1 MITVNFRRIIRSG
14 AITFWRN
21 GSVSAASLLVFLVTL
36 GLIAGLFFSRGIVDL
51 TLTALK
57 EKVDVN
63 VYLQLEASEADALA
77 LRTLLLARPD
87 VAEVTYASSEEVLKA
102 FQGRHAGD
110 ELILGALDEFGGN
123 PLPAELNI
131 RAKDP
136 SQYETIAQFL
146 ESQSAPANPESVISK
161 YNFNRNKAAID
172 RISSIN
178 QSATRVGLYAVI
190 LFIVMA
196 ITVVFNTIRLAIY
209 SARDE
214 IGVMRLMGADNSYI
228 RGPFI
233 VEGILYGFFAAIV
246 VVIVSYPIV
255 LWLSR
260 ILQAYGEINLFSY
273 FTSHFVTFILLIVG
287 SGVAMGA
294 VSSYL
299 AVRRYLRI

>member
-1 MITVNFRRIIRSG
+1 MFTTNFRRIIRSG

-36 GLIAGLFFSRGIVDL
+36 ALIAGLFFSRGIVDL

-63 VYLQLEASEADALA
+63 VYLRLEASEADALA

-87 VAEVTYASSEEVLKA
+87 VAEVTYTSREEVLKA
-102 FQGRHAGD
+102 FQDRHAGD

-136 SQYETIAQFL
+136 SQYETISQFL

-178 QSATRVGLYAVI
+178 QSATRVGLYVAI
-190 LFIVMA
+190 LFVIMA

-214 IGVMRLMGADNSYI
+214 ISVMRLMGADNSYI

-233 VEGILYGFFAAIV
+233 VEGILYGFFSAIIV
-246 VVIVSYPIV
+246 LVVSYPVV

-260 ILQAYGEINLFSY
+260 ILETYGEINFFSY
-273 FTSHFVTFILLIVG
+273 FTAHFLTFVFLIVG